1 MMQTRDQVSHTLI
14 DEYGSVGN
22 ESAKTPKDRVKLA
35 DNAIRFHL
43 AETVQRKLHIHV
55 LLNCRRIVTTRGE
68 LQIARL
74 NVGRNFANAEI
85 ATGQRRVEGFCS
97 VEVSAGGTD

>member
-1 MMQTRDQVSHTLI
+1 MMQTSDQISHTLF

-35 DNAIRFHL
+35 DDAIRFHL

-55 LLNCRRIVTTRGE
+55 LLHCGRIVTTRGG

-74 NVGRNFANAEI
+74 NVGGNFANAERSEE
-85 ATGQRRVEGFCS
+85 RRVGKECRS
-97 VEVSAGGTD
+97 RWSPYH